1 MKLIFKQ
8 KILSFLDSYKV
19 YDENDNIYFEIKGK
33 LSFGKLFKIYNSN
46 NEEIGTLKKSFY
58 IFTYLLYL

>member
-33 LSFGKLFKIYNSN
+33 ISFGKLFKIYNSY
-46 NEEIGTLKKSFY
+46 NEEIGTLKRNL
-58 IFTYLLYL
+58 FTFLPT